1 MKGKKLLAVL
11 LACVFAVS
19 LTACGGGTKSNESE
33 APAENASAEDAPAE
47 DGETA
52 GGSYKIGFSLM
63 TISDAVMAQTIQD
76 AEAYIASKG
85 GELLV
90 SDAGNDAAKQLDA
103 VENFI
108 ESGCDAIIIQAID
121 ATSMSQEAKKAM
133 DQGIKVVAY
142 GIGLENC
149 DVWYKNDNTVTG
161 TAIGEMAADWINSEL
176 EGTANVCIIGYSLMD
191 VLVERSD
198 AIEAALKANCENVN
212 VVASFDAIDSQT
224 GMSNTESMLAA
235 HPEVNV
241 ICSIS
246 DGPAVGAYEAVKA
259 LGKDTDEFG
268 IFGSDLSIVAL
279 NYIDEGTCYRG
290 TIDCDNTVSGTTAIQ
305 ICYDLLEGND
315 IEDTVIMGCKKVT
328 ADNIAEYADFIAAE

>member
-1 MKGKKLLAVL
+1 MKGKKIAAILLTCVMVL
-11 LACVFAVS
+11 S
-19 LTACGGGTKSNESE
+19 LTACGRNADSSTEEEAQTEENGAGSGTSQQSE
-33 APAENASAEDAPAE
+33 
-47 DGETA
+47 G
-52 GGSYKIGFSLM
+52 YKIGFSLM

-76 AEAYIASKG
+76 AQAYIESLG

-90 SDAGNDAAKQLDA
+90 SDAENDASNQLDA

-108 ESGCDAIIIQAID
+108 QSGCDAIIIQAID
-121 ATSMSQEAKKAM
+121 ATSMSQKAQEAM
-133 DQGIKVVAY
+133 EQGIKVVAY
-142 GIGLENC
+142 GIGLDNC

-176 EGTANVCIIGYSLMD
+176 DGTANVCIIGYSMMD
-191 VLVERSD
+191 VLVERAD
-198 AIEAALKANCENVN
+198 AIEAALEANCENVN
-212 VVASFDAIDSQT
+212 IVASFDAIDSQT

-259 LGKDTDEFG
+259 LGRDTDDFG
-268 IFGSDLSIVAL
+268 IFGSDLSTVAL
-279 NYIDEGTCYRG
+279 NYINEGTCYRG

-305 ICYDLLEGND
+305 LCYDLLEGNEV
-315 IEDTVIMGCKKVT
+315 EDTVVMGCTPVT
-328 ADNIAEYADFIAAE
+328 AENISDYADFIEN

>member
-1 MKGKKLLAVL
+1 MKGKKLVAAL
-11 LACVFAVS
+11 LAGVCVLS
-19 LTACGGGTKSNESE
+19 MTACGGKTAETTTTTDTTAQEETTDE
-33 APAENASAEDAPAE
+33 A
-47 DGETA
+47 A
-52 GGSYKIGFSLM
+52 GKGYKIGFSLM
-63 TISDAVMAQTIQD
+63 TVSDAVMAQTIQD
-76 AEAYIASKG
+76 AEEYISSKG

-90 SDAGNDAAKQLDA
+90 SDAENDATKQMDA
-103 VENFI
+103 VENFVQ
-108 ESGCDAIIIQAID
+108 SGCDAIIIQAID

-161 TAIGEMAADWINSEL
+161 TAIGEMAADWINSQL
-176 EGTANVCIIGYSLMD
+176 DGSANVCIIGYSMVD
-191 VLVERSD
+191 VLVERAD
-198 AIEAALKANCENVN
+198 AIEAALKANCKDVN
-212 VVASFDAIDSQT
+212 IVTSFDAIDSQT

-259 LGKDTDEFG
+259 LGRDNDEFG
-268 IFGSDLSIVAL
+268 IFGSDLSTVAL
-279 NYIDEGTCYRG
+279 SYIQQGTCYRG

-305 ICYDLLEGND
+305 ICYDLLEGN
-315 IEDTVIMGCKKVT
+315 EVENPTVMGCVKVT
-328 ADNIAEYADFIAAE
+328 ADNVSDYADYIGK

>member
-1 MKGKKLLAVL
+1 MLKMKKLLAVL
-11 LACVFAVS
+11 LVCTSVLAI
-19 LTACGGGTKSNESE
+19 TACGGKANSSEESSDSE
-33 APAENASAEDAPAE
+33 VSSVEK
-47 DGETA
+47 ETEEE
-52 GGSYKIGFSLM
+52 GYKIGFSLM

-76 AEAYIASKG
+76 AEDYITEKG

-90 SDAGNDAAKQLDA
+90 SDAENDAAKQLDA
-103 VENFI
+103 VENFVQ
-108 ESGCDAIIIQAID
+108 SGCDAIIIQAID

-161 TAIGEMAADWINSEL
+161 TAIGEMAAEWINSEL
-176 EGTANVCIIGYSLMD
+176 DGEANVCIIGYSLMD
-191 VLVERSD
+191 VLVERSN
-198 AIEAALKANCENVN
+198 AIEAALKANCDGVN
-212 VVASFDAIDSQT
+212 VVTSFDAIDSQT

-259 LGKDTDEFG
+259 LGRDTEDFG
-268 IFGSDLSIVAL
+268 IFGSDLSTVAL
-279 NYIDEGTCYRG
+279 NYIKEGTCYRG

-305 ICYDLLEGND
+305 ICYDLLEGKE
-315 IEDTVIMGCKKVT
+315 IEDTVIMGCKQVT
-328 ADNIAEYADFIAAE
+328 ADNVEEYAEFIEK

>member
-1 MKGKKLLAVL
+1 MKGKKLLAIL
-11 LACVFAVS
+11 LAGILVLS
-19 LTACGGGTKSNESE
+19 MTACGGS
-33 APAENASAEDAPAE
+33 
-47 DGETA
+47 ETA
-52 GGSYKIGFSLM
+52 AEEQNPETEASDGSGYKIGFSLM
-63 TISDAVMAQTIQD
+63 TVSDAVMAQTIQD
-76 AEAYIASKG
+76 AEEYITSLG

-90 SDAGNDAAKQLDA
+90 SDAENDATKQLDA

-108 ESGCDAIIIQAID
+108 QSGCDAIIIQAID
-121 ATSMSQEAKKAM
+121 ATSMSEQAQKAM

-161 TAIGEMAADWINSEL
+161 TAIGEMAAEWINSEL
-176 EGTANVCIIGYSLMD
+176 DGTANVCIIGYSLMD
-191 VLVERSD
+191 VLVERSN
-198 AIEAALKANCENVN
+198 AIETALKENCENVN
-212 VVASFDAIDSQT
+212 IVTSFDAIDSQT

-259 LGKDTDEFG
+259 AGRDGDDFG

-279 NYIDEGTCYRG
+279 NYISEGTCYRG
-290 TIDCDNTVSGTTAIQ
+290 TIDCDNTVSGTTAIR
-305 ICYDLLEGND
+305 ICYDLLEGKET
-315 IEDTVIMGCKKVT
+315 EDTVVMGCTKVT
-328 ADNIAEYADFIAAE
+328 ADNIADYADFIGE

>member
-1 MKGKKLLAVL
+1 MKGKKFLAAL
-11 LACVFAVS
+11 LACVLTLS
-19 LTACGGGTKSNESE
+19 LAACGGNTDTSTNEGQTGE
-33 APAENASAEDAPAE
+33 ETAVEDSAA
-47 DGETA
+47 DGE
-52 GGSYKIGFSLM
+52 GYKIGFSLM
-63 TISDAVMAQTIQD
+63 TISDAVIAQTIQD
-76 AEAYIASKG
+76 AQEYIESLG

-90 SDAGNDAAKQLDA
+90 SDADNDASNQLDA

-108 ESGCDAIIIQAID
+108 QSGCDAIIIQAID
-121 ATSMSQEAKKAM
+121 ATSMSEKAKEAM
-133 DQGIKVVAY
+133 DQGIKVIAY

-176 EGTANVCIIGYSLMD
+176 GGTANVCIIGYSMMD
-191 VLVERSD
+191 VLVERAD

-212 VVASFDAIDSQT
+212 IVASFDAIDSQT

-259 LGKDTDEFG
+259 LGRDTDDFG
-268 IFGSDLSIVAL
+268 IFGSDLSTVAL
-279 NYIDEGTCYRG
+279 NYINEGTCYRG

-305 ICYDLLEGND
+305 ICYDLLEGKEV
-315 IEDTVIMGCKKVT
+315 EDTVIMGCTPVT
-328 ADNIAEYADFIAAE
+328 AENIADYAEFIEN

>member
-1 MKGKKLLAVL
+1 MKGKKFLAAL
-11 LACVFAVS
+11 LACVLTLS
-19 LTACGGGTKSNESE
+19 LTACGGNTDTSTDEGQTGEE
-33 APAENASAEDAPAE
+33 AAAEDSTA
-47 DGETA
+47 DGE
-52 GGSYKIGFSLM
+52 GYKIGFSLM
-63 TISDAVMAQTIQD
+63 TISDAVIAQTIQD
-76 AEAYIASKG
+76 AQEYIESLG

-90 SDAGNDAAKQLDA
+90 SDADNDASNQLDA

-108 ESGCDAIIIQAID
+108 QSGCDAIIIQAID
-121 ATSMSQEAKKAM
+121 ATSMSEKAQEAM
-133 DQGIKVVAY
+133 DQGIKVIAY

-176 EGTANVCIIGYSLMD
+176 GGTANVCIIGYSMMD
-191 VLVERSD
+191 VLVERAD
-198 AIEAALKANCENVN
+198 AIEAALEANCENVN
-212 VVASFDAIDSQT
+212 IVASFDAIDSQT

-259 LGKDTDEFG
+259 LGRDTDDFG
-268 IFGSDLSIVAL
+268 IFGSDLSTVAL
-279 NYIDEGTCYRG
+279 NYINEGTCYRG

-305 ICYDLLEGND
+305 ICYDLLEGNEV
-315 IEDTVIMGCKKVT
+315 EDTVVMGCTPVT
-328 ADNIAEYADFIAAE
+328 AENIADYAEFIEN

>member
-1 MKGKKLLAVL
+1 MKGKKLLAVV
-11 LACVFAVS
+11 LASIFIVS
-19 LTACGGGTKSNESE
+19 LTACGNNAGKGEGE
-33 APAENASAEDAPAE
+33 APTEDTPAENTPAE
-47 DGETA
+47 EEETDKE
-52 GGSYKIGFSLM
+52 GYKIGFSLM

-76 AEAYIASKG
+76 AEAYIKGKG

-103 VENFI
+103 IENFI

-142 GIGLENC
+142 GIGLDNC

-161 TAIGEMAADWINSEL
+161 TAIGEMAAEWINREL
-176 EGTANVCIIGYSLMD
+176 DGTANVCIIGYSLLD
-191 VLVERSD
+191 VLVERSE

-212 VVASFDAIDSQT
+212 VVAGFDAIDSQT

-246 DGPAVGAYEAVKA
+246 DGPAVGSYEAVKA
-259 LGKDTDEFG
+259 LGKDGDDFG

-279 NYIDEGTCYRG
+279 NYINEGTCYRG

-305 ICYDLLEGND
+305 ICYDLLDGNAF
-315 IEDTVIMGCKKVT
+315 EDTVIMGCKKVT
-328 ADNIAEYADFIAAE
+328 AENVEEYADFIEK

>member
-1 MKGKKLLAVL
+1 MLKMKKLLAVL
-11 LACVFAVS
+11 LVCTSVLAI
-19 LTACGGGTKSNESE
+19 TACGGKANSSEESSDSE
-33 APAENASAEDAPAE
+33 VSSVEK
-47 DGETA
+47 ETEEE
-52 GGSYKIGFSLM
+52 GYKIGFSLM

-76 AEAYIASKG
+76 AEDYITEKG

-90 SDAGNDAAKQLDA
+90 SDAENDAAKQLDA
-103 VENFI
+103 VENFVQ
-108 ESGCDAIIIQAID
+108 SGCDAIIIQAID

-161 TAIGEMAADWINSEL
+161 TAIGEMAAEWINSEL
-176 EGTANVCIIGYSLMD
+176 DGEANVCIIGYSLMD
-191 VLVERSD
+191 VLVERSN
-198 AIEAALKANCENVN
+198 AIEAALKANCDGVN
-212 VVASFDAIDSQT
+212 VVTSFDAIDSQT

-259 LGKDTDEFG
+259 LGRDTEDFG
-268 IFGSDLSIVAL
+268 IFGSDLSTVAL
-279 NYIDEGTCYRG
+279 NYIKEGTCYRG

-305 ICYDLLEGND
+305 ICYDLLEEKE
-315 IEDTVIMGCKKVT
+315 IEDTVIMGCKQVT
-328 ADNIAEYADFIAAE
+328 ADNVEEYAEFIEK